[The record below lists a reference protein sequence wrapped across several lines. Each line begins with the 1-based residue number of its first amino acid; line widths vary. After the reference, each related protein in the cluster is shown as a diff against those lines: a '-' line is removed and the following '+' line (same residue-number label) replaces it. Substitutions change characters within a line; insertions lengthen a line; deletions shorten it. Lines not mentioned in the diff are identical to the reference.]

1 MSLIH
6 TMPGHLIRRLN
17 QISTGLFQ
25 DRMSALGFDLTPV
38 QFAALATLRDRPDI
52 DQATLAGLIAH
63 DRATIGGVL
72 DRLQAKGLVDRRTD
86 PGDRRARLVRLSA
99 PGQDLLSQVL
109 PHVQALQGDIL
120 AGLSPEERDL
130 FTALAARVARA
141 GNALSRA
148 PLVADVSGTAALSDE
163 GIPGAGPLPA
173 RQ

>member
-25 DRMSALGFDLTPV
+25 DRMAGLGFDLTPV

-86 PGDRRARLVRLSA
+86 PADRRARLARLSA
-99 PGQDLLSQVL
+99 AGQNLLLQVL
-109 PHVQALQGDIL
+109 PHAQALQDDIL
-120 AGLSPEERDL
+120 AGLAPHERDL
-130 FTALAARVARA
+130 FTDLAARVARA

-148 PLVADVSGTAALSDE
+148 PLVADASGIATPNDQ
-163 GIPGAGPLPA
+163 G
-173 RQ
+173 